1 MCGKI
6 SYCKA
11 KLGPFA
17 EFLMVPSERIHSMDI
32 PEPIGHFY
40 YHSRVQDVEDQ
51 VEKVDGH
58 YRSQAK
64 IQLAVLKSLIKS

>member
-1 MCGKI
+1 
-6 SYCKA
+6 
-11 KLGPFA
+11 
-17 EFLMVPSERIHSMDI
+17 MVPSERIHSMDI